1 MRCFPKILLALS
13 VLFVSSR
20 AQTDSDADG
29 SIDAQGEIVLE
40 SNAEKPEISGESQS
54 DPTNPDTQESE
65 MPGEESE
72 VITES
77 EDDETIV
84 IEEEEGLILGGG
96 EENILIIE
104 EKQLEETVPGTSAEA
119 DENDEIIGG
128 DKTET
133 AEGDEED
140 SDEYDY
146 DYEDEYEDEYEDD
159 RGRFYEEE
167 SPYADDDMP
176 GSEDEDDEAE
186 DDEPEKPAIV
196 EKPRSINV
204 AKNLEEYRSPRVA
217 MFLSLL
223 VPGLGQAY
231 ARNYWKTAAF
241 GVVEAA
247 LIGTAIGF
255 SLEGKKYE
263 EQALDH
269 AKEHYNPEKF
279 YRFYENFRSYLQTK
293 DNFDESLI
301 DSIIEADYYWDNAET
316 FVQTDSGTISPKTD
330 RFDVKNNPPEGFE
343 DVIDAE
349 GYVQGWDDAEPYM
362 TEEDGW
368 TLDSSTYGSKWLINS
383 DNYLVYKDEAGQD
396 STDYSFGHSELLEQ
410 YRDIKDDA
418 RRQYRVRNIM
428 IYSLLANHVVSA
440 VDALITAR
448 AHNNRLLGK
457 QSFLDRVNLD
467 YDIAMTDTDIT
478 SYYWVRVR
486 F

>member
-1 MRCFPKILLALS
+1 MRCFPKILFALS
-13 VLFVSSR
+13 VFLVSSQ
-20 AQTDSDADG
+20 AQTDSDTDG
-29 SIDAQGEIVLE
+29 SIDAQGEIVLQDE
-40 SNAEKPEISGESQS
+40 AEKPTIKTDDS
-54 DPTNPDTQESE
+54 DQTDSD
-65 MPGEESE
+65 S
-72 VITES
+72 
-77 EDDETIV
+77 DDEADKPGQDSVEPREDAAIV
-84 IEEEEGLILGGG
+84 VEEEEGLILGGE

-104 EKQLEETVPGTSAEA
+104 EGQLEETVPGTSAES
-119 DENDEIIGG
+119 DESEDAQGS
-128 DKTET
+128 DDTES
-133 AEGDEED
+133 AERDEEEW
-140 SDEYDY
+140 DER
-146 DYEDEYEDEYEDD
+146 DEE

-167 SPYADDDMP
+167 SDYA
-176 GSEDEDDEAE
+176 DEDDFYDEEEDVVEAE

-196 EKPRSINV
+196 EDPRSINV
-204 AKNLEEYRSPRVA
+204 AKNLEEYRSPRAA

-263 EQALDH
+263 EQAFDH
-269 AKEHYNPEKF
+269 AQKHYKPEKF
-279 YRFYENFRSYLQTK
+279 YEFYDRFRSYLQNQDK
-293 DNFDESLI
+293 YDGMNI
-301 DSIIEADYYWDNAET
+301 DSLLYAEWYYDSAKT
-316 FVQTDSGTISPKTD
+316 FVITDYDNNSVKPRTKN
-330 RFDVKNNPPEGFE
+330 FDVKRDPPAGFE
-343 DVIDAE
+343 NIIIE
-349 GYVQGWDDAEPYM
+349 RGYLQGWEDATPYM
-362 TEEDGW
+362 TEDGW
-368 TLDSSTYGSKWLINS
+368 VLDSSAYDSKWILNER
-383 DNYLVYKDEAGQD
+383 NLLVYKEGQD
-396 STDYSFGHSELLEQ
+396 TSSYSFGHSDLLEK
-410 YRDIKDDA
+410 YHDIKDEV